1 MTFEQK
7 PMVAF
12 YRNEERFRRWATD
25 DTLAMAADSLLQ
37 LLRDDVPEITSNR

>member
-12 YRNEERFRRWATD
+12 YRNEATFRLWAAN
-25 DTLAMAADSLLQ
+25 DTMAMAADSLRQ
-37 LLRDDVPEITSNR
+37 LIMEN

>member
-12 YRNEERFRRWATD
+12 YRNEVSFQKWNQQD
-25 DTLAMAADSLLQ
+25 SIAMAADSLLQ
-37 LLRDDVPEITSNR
+37 MVIEK